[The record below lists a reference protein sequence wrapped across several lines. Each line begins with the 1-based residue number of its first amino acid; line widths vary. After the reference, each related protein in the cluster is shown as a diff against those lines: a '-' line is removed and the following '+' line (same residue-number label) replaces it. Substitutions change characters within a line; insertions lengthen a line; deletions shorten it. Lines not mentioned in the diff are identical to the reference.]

1 MEQELAGPL
10 AGIRVIEV
18 GTHVAGPFAGQ
29 LLGDFG
35 AEVIKIEQP
44 TGGDPMREWGAV
56 RPEGHSLWWQVLGR
70 NKKSVTLDL
79 RQPEGQAL
87 ARRLVLETADVL
99 LENFRP
105 GTLERW
111 GLGPTEL
118 QKVRPDLI
126 VARVSGY
133 GQTGPYSRRAGF
145 GSIGEA
151 MGGIRHVTGEP
162 DRAPSRVG
170 ISLGDALA
178 GVFAAYGVAMS
189 LVHRERSRT
198 DSGQTRNGAGSRSG
212 NGQRGTP
219 PGQVVDVAI
228 YESVLAL
235 MESLVLDYELAGH
248 VRGRTGST
256 LPNVAPSN
264 IYMAADGVW
273 VLIAANADAPFRR
286 LTEVMGE
293 PELAADER
301 FISHTARG
309 EHAAELDTLIADWAG
324 HLTSDKLVEVL
335 SEHGVPA
342 SGIYTAKEMLSDPHF
357 AARGTLIE
365 AEHPALG
372 TVHMQAPC
380 PRLSASPGSVRTLGP
395 GHGQHNDEVLG
406 GLLGL
411 STDDLD
417 GLRRAG
423 VVAGEAATR

>member
-1 MEQELAGPL
+1 MDNEPQGPL

-79 RQPEGQAL
+79 RQPEGQDL
-87 ARRLVLETADVL
+87 ARRLILETADVL

-111 GLGPTEL
+111 GLDPKEL

-133 GQTGPYSRRAGF
+133 GQTGPYARRAGF

-151 MGGIRHVTGEP
+151 MGGMRQVIGEP
-162 DRAPSRVG
+162 DRPPSRVG
-170 ISLGDALA
+170 VSLGDALA
-178 GVFAAYGVAMS
+178 GVFAAYGVAIS
-189 LVHRERSRT
+189 LVHRER
-198 DSGQTRNGAGSRSG
+198 TRSANSNG
-212 NGQRGTP
+212 NGQHP
-219 PGQVVDVAI
+219 PQGQIVDVAI
-228 YESVLAL
+228 YEAVLAL
-235 MESLVLDYELAGH
+235 MESLVLDYELVGH
-248 VRGRTGST
+248 VRERTGST

-286 LTEVMGE
+286 LAEVMGE
-293 PELAADER
+293 PQLAQDVR
-301 FISHTARG
+301 FSTHVARG
-309 EHAAELDTLIADWAG
+309 EHAEELDALIGEWAA

-335 SEHGVPA
+335 SDHGVPA

-365 AEHPALG
+365 AEHPDLG
-372 TVHMQAPC
+372 PLHMQAPC
-380 PRLSASPGSVRTLGP
+380 PRLSANPGSVRSLGP
-395 GHGQHNDEVLG
+395 GHGEHNDEVLG

-411 STDDLD
+411 STDALD
-417 GLRRAG
+417 ELRRAG
-423 VVAGEAATR
+423 VVAGEPANR

>member
-1 MEQELAGPL
+1 MEQHQPGPL
-10 AGIRVIEV
+10 AGIRIVEV

-44 TGGDPMREWGAV
+44 TGGDPMRQWGAV

-87 ARRLVLETADVL
+87 ARRLILETADVL

-111 GLGPTEL
+111 GLGPAEL

-133 GQTGPYSRRAGF
+133 GQTGPYARRAGF

-162 DRAPSRVG
+162 DRPPSRVG

-189 LVHRERSRT
+189 LVHRER
-198 DSGQTRNGAGSRSG
+198 TRAAAGASAAG
-212 NGQRGTP
+212 NGTRPAQT
-219 PGQVVDVAI
+219 GQIVDVAI
-228 YESVLAL
+228 YEAVLAL
-235 MESLVLDYELAGH
+235 MESLVLDYELVGH
-248 VRGRTGST
+248 VRERTGST

-264 IYMAADGVW
+264 IYRAADGVW

-286 LTEVMGE
+286 LAEVMGE
-293 PELAADER
+293 PELATDER
-301 FISHTARG
+301 FASHTARG
-309 EHAAELDTLIADWAG
+309 EHAAELDALIADWAS
-324 HLTSDKLVEVL
+324 HLSSDKLVEVL

-342 SGIYTAKEMLSDPHF
+342 SGIYTAKEMLTDPHF

-372 TVHMQAPC
+372 PLHMQAPC
-380 PRLSASPGSVRTLGP
+380 PRLTASPGSVRSLGP
-395 GHGQHNDEVLG
+395 EHGQHNDEVLS

-411 STDDLD
+411 SAEDLD
-417 GLRRAG
+417 QLRQAG
-423 VVAGEAATR
+423 VVAGTPASR

>member
-1 MEQELAGPL
+1 MEEQLPGPL
-10 AGIRVIEV
+10 AGIRVVEV

-44 TGGDPMREWGAV
+44 TAGDPMREWGAV
-56 RPEGHSLWWQVLGR
+56 RPEGYSLWWEVLGR
-70 NKKSVTLDL
+70 NKKSVTIDL
-79 RQPEGQAL
+79 RQADGQAL
-87 ARRLVLETADVL
+87 ARRLILETADVL

-111 GLGPTEL
+111 GLGPAEL
-118 QKVRPDLI
+118 QQVRPDLI

-162 DRAPSRVG
+162 DRPPSRVG
-170 ISLGDALA
+170 VSLGDALA

-189 LVHRERSRT
+189 LVHRERSRAAAP
-198 DSGQTRNGAGSRSG
+198 QNG
-212 NGQRGTP
+212 NGHRATQ

-228 YESVLAL
+228 YESVLTL

-248 VRGRTGST
+248 VRGRTGPT

-286 LTEVMGE
+286 LAEVMGE
-293 PELAADER
+293 PELATDER
-301 FISHTARG
+301 FASHTARG
-309 EHAAELDTLIADWAG
+309 EHAVELDALIADWAK

-342 SGIYTAKEMLSDPHF
+342 NGIYTAKEMLTDPHF

-365 AEHPALG
+365 AEHPVLG
-372 TVHMQAPC
+372 TLHMQAPC
-380 PRLSASPGSVRTLGP
+380 PRLSASPGSVRSLGP
-395 GHGQHNDEVLG
+395 SHGQHNDEVLG

-411 STDDLD
+411 SSDDLD
-417 GLRRAG
+417 GLRRSG
-423 VVAGEAATR
+423 VVAGEPVTR